1 MSDFKKAINML
12 LKIGKPLFSPTKLPL
27 PPVRPNN
34 LPPPA
39 LVRRGLPPLRRA
51 PVSPH
56 IKTPKQP
63 KTIKFDESGKPI
75 IPKQYLNES
84 GLPKDPKQ
92 LKAQVLKDYKQHLL
106 NQKALLDRSIN
117 IAKTQAQLKT
127 SIERALLLEKITS
140 TKTKVALSIV
150 GGLAF
155 LSFALSGQKPS
166 SDNKTISTV
175 LSGVEKSDLLTAQE
189 LKEKLSLI
197 NSDDEQVKLKTKEL
211 INIFN
216 ILSNNSVNLSNS
228 ESAKKYAKAIAY
240 LDSKINE
247 YIYLL
252 ATKNIQSEV
261 VEDLKKYLY
270 AIQNAR
276 GLSA

>member
-1 MSDFKKAINML
+1 MSNFKEATNIL
-12 LKIGKPLFSPTKLPL
+12 LKLGQKFRLRRNPNKVPL
-27 PPVRPNN
+27 RPNQ
-34 LPPPA
+34 PRVKPT
-39 LVRRGLPPLRRA
+39 VA
-51 PVSPH
+51 PGSNP
-56 IKTPKQP
+56 IQAPKPNQP
-63 KTIKFDESGKPI
+63 KTIKFDETGKPI
-75 IPKQYLNES
+75 IPKQYLTET
-84 GLPKDPKQ
+84 GVPKDPKQ
-92 LKAQVLKDYKQHLL
+92 LKVQVLKDYKQHLL

-155 LSFALSGQKPS
+155 LSFALSGQKPR
-166 SDNKTISTV
+166 SDNKTINTV

-197 NSDDEQVKLKTKEL
+197 NSDDEQVKLKTNEL
-211 INIFN
+211 INVFN
-216 ILSNNSVNLSNS
+216 ILSNNSVNLSNP
-228 ESAKKYAKAIAY
+228 ESAKKYARAIAY

-252 ATKNIQSEV
+252 NTKNIQSEV
-261 VEDLKKYLY
+261 VDDLKKYLY